1 MTVEIEAGDQE
12 STGIITQLDEAAT
25 ISESGGESYEGVVE
39 IDGELVAVD
48 GANVSIDVVLEE
60 RVDALVVPIAAISQD
75 ATGNDI
81 VRVVDPDTR
90 VASDTPI
97 VTGLQEGS
105 FTEVVSG
112 LSGGEVIIIDV
123 RN

>member
-1 MTVEIEAGDQE
+1 
-12 STGIITQLDEAAT
+12 
-25 ISESGGESYEGVVE
+25 
-39 IDGELVAVD
+39 
-48 GANVSIDVVLEE
+48 
-60 RVDALVVPIAAISQD
+60 AISQD